1 MHVMKK
7 QTICQYII
15 HIQSQNLEVY
25 VSVQKLNFFSKTE
38 NFTSPLL
45 RSETKSTFFSCSLDM
60 TQSRTFPFFVIIRAK
75 MDEIQ
80 TFLHELFRIN
90 GDIYDAKYEV
100 HLNNIK

>member
-1 MHVMKK
+1 MKK
-7 QTICQYII
+7 QTICRYII

-25 VSVQKLNFFSKTE
+25 VSVQKLNVFSKNE

-45 RSETKSTFFSCSLDM
+45 RSETKSTFFVWQKVC
-60 TQSRTFPFFVIIRAK
+60 RNPFFAIIRAK

-80 TFLHELFRIN
+80 KFLRELLRIN

-100 HLNNIK
+100 RLNNIKWSGA